1 MSEQSEHIPR
11 MPDLADLAE
20 PELPDME
27 KQILVAGVGN
37 AWLGD
42 DGFGGHVVNRLL
54 EMGVPAGVQVQDFG
68 SGGLDL
74 AYEVMRGYHA
84 MVLVDVSRQ
93 GGEPG
98 DVYVIEPDSADFKP
112 IEDGEAISPHG
123 MDPGTVL
130 RFVKSVHGW
139 PGKVVVVGCEPADV
153 DTVALELSEPVRG
166 AVDRAAAVVLEQLNK
181 LQSDAAYEG

>member
-1 MSEQSEHIPR
+1 
-11 MPDLADLAE
+11 
-20 PELPDME
+20 
-27 KQILVAGVGN
+27 
-37 AWLGD
+37 
-42 DGFGGHVVNRLL
+42 
-54 EMGVPAGVQVQDFG
+54 
-68 SGGLDL
+68 
-74 AYEVMRGYHA
+74 MRGYHA

-98 DVYVIEPDSADFKP
+98 DVYVIEPDPADFKP